1 VGRAS
6 GQEIAA
12 HSQFALLQVI
22 NDVAANPWGR
32 ESFVQ
37 GMKQKII
44 RALLHSC
51 RQMDRMPSVKECR
64 TDRRKP
70 GAIGFDWVFVNQG
83 GVPRLISWPR
93 KKLITN
99 NCKTAVLTR
108 SLEISYADLRI
119 PA

>member
-1 VGRAS
+1 MGVIHGVS
-6 GQEIAA
+6 QELAG
-12 HSQFALLQVI
+12 LT
-22 NDVAANPWGR
+22 G
-32 ESFVQ
+32 E
-37 GMKQKII
+37 
-44 RALLHSC
+44 
-51 RQMDRMPSVKECR
+51 
-64 TDRRKP
+64 TP

-93 KKLITN
+93 KKPITN

>member
-1 VGRAS
+1 
-6 GQEIAA
+6 
-12 HSQFALLQVI
+12 
-22 NDVAANPWGR
+22 
-32 ESFVQ
+32 
-37 GMKQKII
+37 
-44 RALLHSC
+44 
-51 RQMDRMPSVKECR
+51 MPTDSECR

-93 KKLITN
+93 KKPITN
-99 NCKTAVLTR
+99 NCKTAVLSR